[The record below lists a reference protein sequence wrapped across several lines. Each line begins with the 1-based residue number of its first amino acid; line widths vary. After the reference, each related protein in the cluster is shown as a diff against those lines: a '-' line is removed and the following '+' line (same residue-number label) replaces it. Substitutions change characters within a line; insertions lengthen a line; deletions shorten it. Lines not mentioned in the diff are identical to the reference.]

1 MKFDRF
7 PKCTSLCCF
16 LFLLAGAVFSQNRVI
31 VPINTHFIPTENGT
45 NDHMYNKVVSVST
58 QGELLEKI
66 YDKENRPIEI
76 SKSTFKDP
84 EGKQLLWKE
93 TQKFNELGE
102 IDMIIIVDTSSDST
116 NTKVFNNEKLLLELY
131 CDKFSICTG
140 SFYPEGSEETIPVD
154 RNIFEPN
161 FSDIQGWFKFAR
173 ENFKYPEMARK
184 GKHEGTVWM
193 GLKIST
199 TGELLESSAIN
210 AQELHPS
217 LIKQVQE
224 IIDVYTGGFS
234 SALDK
239 KGNPVEGWMYF
250 NTDFY
255 LIQTKPTRTV
265 PKFDF

>member
-1 MKFDRF
+1 MKSIGVL
-7 PKCTSLCCF
+7 KYSSLCCF
-16 LFLLAGAVFSQNRVI
+16 LFLMAGAVFSQNRVI
-31 VPINTHFIPTENGT
+31 VPINEHLIPTENGS
-45 NDHMYNKVVSVST
+45 NEHIYNKVVSVST

-66 YDKENRPIEI
+66 YNLENRPIEI
-76 SKSTFKDP
+76 SKSSFKDP

-102 IDMIIIVDTSSDST
+102 IDRIIIVDASSDST
-116 NTKVFNNEKLLLELY
+116 KTKVFNNEKLLLELS
-131 CDKFSICTG
+131 CDEFSNCNG
-140 SFYPEGSEETIPVD
+140 LFYPEDSEETIPVD

-173 ENFKYPEMARK
+173 ENFKYPEIARK

-193 GLKIST
+193 GLRIGT
-199 TGELLESSAIN
+199 NGELLESTGIN
-210 AQELHPS
+210 AKELHPS
-217 LIKQVQE
+217 LIKKVQE
-224 IIDVYTGGFS
+224 IIDAYHGEFS
-234 SALDK
+234 PALDK

-255 LIQTKPTRTV
+255 LLQTKTTRTV